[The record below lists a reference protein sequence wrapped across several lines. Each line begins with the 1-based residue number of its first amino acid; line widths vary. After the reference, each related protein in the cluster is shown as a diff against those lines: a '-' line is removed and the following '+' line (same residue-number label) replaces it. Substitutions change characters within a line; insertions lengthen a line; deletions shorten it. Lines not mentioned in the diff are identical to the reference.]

1 MLFYDIQK
9 KKKNKNKNITFKNT
23 VVFVSYTCSCRRGNY
38 GSQAKVD
45 KSFALRGDPLHIYNK
60 IIYRAFGII
69 IVCLFFEKERS
80 GLI

>member
-1 MLFYDIQK
+1 MQFFYDIQIS
-9 KKKNKNKNITFKNT
+9 ITFKNT
-23 VVFVSYTCSCRRGNY
+23 VVFVSYTCTCRRGNY

-45 KSFALRGDPLHIYNK
+45 KSFALTGDPLHIYNK

-80 GLI
+80 VLI